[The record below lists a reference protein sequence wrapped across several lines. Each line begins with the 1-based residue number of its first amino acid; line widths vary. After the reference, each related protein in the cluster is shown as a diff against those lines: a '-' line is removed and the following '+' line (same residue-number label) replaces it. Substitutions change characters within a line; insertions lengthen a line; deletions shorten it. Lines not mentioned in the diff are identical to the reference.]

1 MVKLLKA
8 INDKNPRDVW
18 NQLLSYNS
26 HPELH
31 INKSIE
37 EMADRALYEN
47 KKMISTF
54 SSEKQAICATM
65 DAIML
70 NAKEIETFLEYGDHG
85 DRINIS
91 SELYDGFEEDYGVPR
106 TFEGVAFE
114 DSLKIKET
122 TKIHVTLELDK
133 NLPYEI
139 KIITCY
145 PDFDLNNE
153 NVKTLDQ
160 KVDVTKMEHYR
171 MARSEQ
177 DRTYLKCLSEFN
189 CSYKLNDSVVVE
201 DIKKNGDIQRLFLKE
216 NDTKFRIYKFSREED
231 NPNIIRAKTILDT
244 NKYCLNIDQNIDDKI
259 ILRKNFINM
268 YNAYNRFQNNF
279 EIPLTN
285 SKNLELS
292 RNLDV

>member
-1 MVKLLKA
+1 MVKLLNA
-8 INDKNPRDVW
+8 INDGNPREIW
-18 NQLLSYNS
+18 NDLLSYNS

-47 KKMISTF
+47 KRMISTF
-54 SSEKQAICATM
+54 SSEKQAIFATM

-70 NAKEIETFLEYGDHG
+70 NAREIETFLEYGDHG
-85 DRINIS
+85 DRINIC

-133 NLPYEI
+133 NLPYEL

-145 PDFDLNNE
+145 PDFDLDNE
-153 NVKTLDQ
+153 NVRTLDK

-171 MARSEQ
+171 MAKDEQ

-189 CSYKLNDSVVVE
+189 CSYKLNDAVVIE
-201 DIKKNGDIQRLFLKE
+201 EIKQNGDIQRLFLKE
-216 NDTKFRIYKFSREED
+216 NDTKFRIYKF
-231 NPNIIRAKTILDT
+231 IRNEISSNTIKAKAILDT
-244 NKYCLNIDQNIDDKI
+244 NKYSLDVDRNVDDKI
-259 ILRKNFINM
+259 ILRKHFINM